1 MAETILAIKPPLIL
15 SYYLK
20 LAPSIIVMWLYED
33 GTSTSIIML
42 TASLKAE
49 HDFVAYNWYDKQ
61 NRVSQKDDKYCNIL
75 NGIDKLTT

>member
-49 HDFVAYNWYDKQ
+49 HDFVAYN
-61 NRVSQKDDKYCNIL
+61 
-75 NGIDKLTT
+75 